1 MIGEFQK
8 QKDGT
13 YTVSVKLQASQVEL
27 LNAICNALGVNSY
40 QIFQMFFYTL
50 MRASAP
56 MHELSPEIRK
66 IMTLME
72 SDVSWAEA
80 FNLAN
85 PNHLD
90 VAQCVLIL
98 QQRDKRGFGA
108 VMIDKPWMGLTPQM
122 VDDLDPMR
130 GDPQMTENVDDILER
145 VTDVCMHGVLRRLRT
160 LGTKMDCHNLSDILL
175 TMIDAQNILELDA
188 ENRVEMKGEGMYD
201 HRGRKIEYGKKTKG
215 HGHRTPDSVAQDQRI
230 TFPDFERDQPVEPLK
245 GWEGEHHDS

>member
-1 MIGEFQK
+1 MIGEFQR

-72 SDVSWAEA
+72 TDAGWAEA
-80 FNLAN
+80 FNMAN
-85 PNHLD
+85 PNELD
-90 VAQCVLIL
+90 VAQCILIL
-98 QQRDKRGFGA
+98 QQKDKRGFGA
-108 VMIDKPWMGLTPQM
+108 VMVDKPFMSEVT
-122 VDDLDPMR
+122 
-130 GDPQMTENVDDILER
+130 MTECVDTILER
-145 VTDVCMHGVLRRLRT
+145 VCEVTMHGIYRRLR
-160 LGTKMDCHNLSDILL
+160 LKGAKMECHNLSDILL
-175 TMIDAQNILELDA
+175 TMIDAQTILELDE
-188 ENRVEMKGEGMYD
+188 ENRVEMKGDGMYD
-201 HRGRKIEYGKKTKG
+201 HRGRKIEYGKKTKT

-230 TFPDFERDQPVEPLK
+230 TFPDFERDQTSEPLQA
-245 GWEGEHHDS
+245 WEGEHHDS

>member
-13 YTVSVKLQASQVEL
+13 FTVSVKLQKSQVDL
-27 LNAICNALGVNSY
+27 LNAICDTLGVNSY

-72 SDVSWAEA
+72 TDAGWAEA

-85 PNHLD
+85 PNQLD
-90 VAQCVLIL
+90 VAQCILIL
-98 QQRDKRGFGA
+98 QQEDKRGFGA
-108 VMIDKPWMGLTPQM
+108 VMVDKPFLSDAT
-122 VDDLDPMR
+122 
-130 GDPQMTENVDDILER
+130 MTENVDDILER
-145 VTDVCMHGVLRRLRT
+145 VCAVTMHGIFRRLRS
-160 LGTKMDCHNLSDILL
+160 LGAKMECHNLSDVLL
-175 TMIDAQNILELDA
+175 TMIDAQTILELDE

-201 HRGRKIEYGKKTKG
+201 HRGRKIEYGKKTKT

-230 TFPDFERDQPVEPLK
+230 TFPDFERDQPSEPLK

>member
-13 YTVSVKLQASQVEL
+13 YTVSVKLQESQVKL
-27 LNAICNALGVNSY
+27 LNAICNTLGVNSY

-50 MRASAP
+50 IRASAP

-80 FNLAN
+80 FNMAN

-90 VAQCVLIL
+90 VAQCILIL
-98 QQRDKRGFGA
+98 QQEDKRGFGA
-108 VMIDKPWMGLTPQM
+108 VMIDKPWMGLAPQM
-122 VDDLDPMR
+122 VADLDPQR
-130 GDPQMTENVDDILER
+130 ADPQMTENVDDILER

-160 LGTKMDCHNLSDILL
+160 LGTKMDRHNLSDILL
-175 TMIDAQNILELDA
+175 TMIDAQNNLELDA

>member
-13 YTVSVKLQASQVEL
+13 FTVSVKLQKSQVDL
-27 LNAICNALGVNSY
+27 LNAICDTLGVNSY

-72 SDVSWAEA
+72 TDAGWAEA
-80 FNLAN
+80 FNMAN
-85 PNHLD
+85 PNELD
-90 VAQCVLIL
+90 VAQCILIL
-98 QQRDKRGFGA
+98 QQEDKRGFGA
-108 VMIDKPWMGLTPQM
+108 VMVDKPFLSDAT
-122 VDDLDPMR
+122 
-130 GDPQMTENVDDILER
+130 MTENVDDILER
-145 VTDVCMHGVLRRLRT
+145 VCAVTMHGIFRRLRS
-160 LGTKMDCHNLSDILL
+160 LGAKMECHNLSDVLL
-175 TMIDAQNILELDA
+175 TMIDAQTILELDE

-201 HRGRKIEYGKKTKG
+201 HRGRKIEYGKKTKT

-230 TFPDFERDQPVEPLK
+230 TFPDFERDQPSEPLK
-245 GWEGEHHDS
+245 EWEGEHHDS

>member
-13 YTVSVKLQASQVEL
+13 FTVSVKLQKSQVDL
-27 LNAICNALGVNSY
+27 LNAICDTLGVNSY

-72 SDVSWAEA
+72 TDAGWAEA

-85 PNHLD
+85 PNQLD
-90 VAQCVLIL
+90 VAQCILIL
-98 QQRDKRGFGA
+98 QQEDKRGFGA
-108 VMIDKPWMGLTPQM
+108 VMVDKPFLSDAT
-122 VDDLDPMR
+122 
-130 GDPQMTENVDDILER
+130 MTENVDDILER
-145 VTDVCMHGVLRRLRT
+145 VCAVTMHGIFRRLRS
-160 LGTKMDCHNLSDILL
+160 LGAKMDCHNLSDILL
-175 TMIDAQNILELDA
+175 TMIDAQTILELDA
-188 ENRVEMKGEGMYD
+188 ENCVEMKGEGMYD
-201 HRGRKIEYGKKTKG
+201 QRGRKIEYGKKTKG

-230 TFPDFERDQPVEPLK
+230 TFPDFERDQPSEPLK
-245 GWEGEHHDS
+245 EWEGEHHDS

>member
-72 SDVSWAEA
+72 TDAGWAEA
-80 FNLAN
+80 FNMAN
-85 PNHLD
+85 PNELD
-90 VAQCVLIL
+90 VAQCILIL
-98 QQRDKRGFGA
+98 QQKDKRGFGA
-108 VMIDKPWMGLTPQM
+108 VMVDKPFMSEA
-122 VDDLDPMR
+122 R
-130 GDPQMTENVDDILER
+130 MTECVDDILER
-145 VTDVCMHGVLRRLRT
+145 VCEVTMHGIYRRLR
-160 LGTKMDCHNLSDILL
+160 LMGAKKECHNLSDVLL
-175 TMIDAQNILELDA
+175 TMIDAQTILELDE

-201 HRGRKIEYGKKTKG
+201 HRGRKIEYGKKTKT

-230 TFPDFERDQPVEPLK
+230 TFPDFERDQPSEPLK
-245 GWEGEHHDS
+245 EWEGEHHDS

>member
-72 SDVSWAEA
+72 SDAGWAEA
-80 FNLAN
+80 FNMAN
-85 PNHLD
+85 PNDLD
-90 VAQCVLIL
+90 VAQCILIL
-98 QQRDKRGFGA
+98 QQKDKRGFGA
-108 VMIDKPWMGLTPQM
+108 VMIDRPFMS
-122 VDDLDPMR
+122 DAR
-130 GDPQMTENVDDILER
+130 MTECVDDIMER
-145 VTDVCMHGVLRRLRT
+145 TFEVTMRGVYHRMRRLMGAGGYIHLT
-160 LGTKMDCHNLSDILL
+160 DMML
-175 TMIDAQNILELDA
+175 TMLDAQTIIELDA
-188 ENRVEMKGEGMYD
+188 QDQIEMKGEGMYD
-201 HRGRKIEYGKKTKG
+201 HRGRKIEYGKKTKT

-230 TFPDFERDQPVEPLK
+230 TFPDFERDQPSVPLK
-245 GWEGEHHDS
+245 KWEGEHHDS

>member
-72 SDVSWAEA
+72 TDAGWAEA

-85 PNHLD
+85 PNELD
-90 VAQCVLIL
+90 VAQCILIL
-98 QQRDKRGFGA
+98 QQKDKRGFGA
-108 VMIDKPWMGLTPQM
+108 VMVDKPFMSEARMTEC
-122 VDDLDPMR
+122 VDDM
-130 GDPQMTENVDDILER
+130 LER
-145 VTDVCMHGVLRRLRT
+145 VCEVTMHGIYRRLR
-160 LGTKMDCHNLSDILL
+160 LMGAKMECHNLSDVLL
-175 TMIDAQNILELDA
+175 TMIDSQTILELDE

-201 HRGRKIEYGKKTKG
+201 HRGRKIEYGKKTKT

-230 TFPDFERDQPVEPLK
+230 TFPDFERDQPGEPLK
-245 GWEGEHHDS
+245 EWEGEHHDS

>member
-1 MIGEFQK
+1 MIGELQK

-13 YTVSVKLQASQVEL
+13 FTVSVKLQKSQVDL
-27 LNAICNALGVNSY
+27 LNAICDTLGVNSY

-72 SDVSWAEA
+72 TDAGWAEA

-85 PNHLD
+85 PNQLD
-90 VAQCVLIL
+90 VAQCILIL
-98 QQRDKRGFGA
+98 QQEDKRGFGA
-108 VMIDKPWMGLTPQM
+108 VMVDKPFLSDAT
-122 VDDLDPMR
+122 
-130 GDPQMTENVDDILER
+130 MTENVDDILER
-145 VTDVCMHGVLRRLRT
+145 VCAVTMHGIFRRLRS
-160 LGTKMDCHNLSDILL
+160 LGAKMECHNLSDVLL
-175 TMIDAQNILELDA
+175 TMIDEQTILELDE

-201 HRGRKIEYGKKTKG
+201 HRGRKIEYGKKTKS

-230 TFPDFERDQPVEPLK
+230 TFPDFERDQPSEPLK
-245 GWEGEHHDS
+245 EWEGEHHDS

>member
-13 YTVSVKLQASQVEL
+13 FTVSVKLQKSQVDL
-27 LNAICNALGVNSY
+27 LNAICDTLGVNSY

-72 SDVSWAEA
+72 TDAGWAEA

-85 PNHLD
+85 PNQLD
-90 VAQCVLIL
+90 VAQCILIL
-98 QQRDKRGFGA
+98 QQEDKRGFGA
-108 VMIDKPWMGLTPQM
+108 VMVDKPFLSDAT
-122 VDDLDPMR
+122 
-130 GDPQMTENVDDILER
+130 MTENVDDILER
-145 VTDVCMHGVLRRLRT
+145 VCAVTMHGIFRRLRS
-160 LGTKMDCHNLSDILL
+160 LGAKMECHNLSDVLL
-175 TMIDAQNILELDA
+175 TMIDAQTILELDE
-188 ENRVEMKGEGMYD
+188 ENRVEINGEGMYD
-201 HRGRKIEYGKKTKG
+201 HRGRKIEYGKKTKT

-230 TFPDFERDQPVEPLK
+230 TFPDFERDQPSEPLK
-245 GWEGEHHDS
+245 EWEGEHHDS